1 VTPVQLGDFT
11 SLIPAN
17 LLVHTNPLLPS
28 IAALSLLAGV
38 LVQGADPATN
48 QIDAAPA
55 APPAAHQ
62 LLAREIFRELI
73 EINTVTATGDTAQAA
88 EAMAARLRA
97 AGLPEADVQVFHPAP
112 RKGNLVARLR
122 GTGARKPIL
131 LMAHLDVVEARRED
145 WSVDPFTLT
154 ERDGFFYGRGT
165 TDDKHMAAGFVA
177 TLIRLKQEGYR
188 PDRDIILVLETD
200 EEAFSPG
207 GPYGIPW
214 LLQHHRDL
222 LDAEYA
228 LNEGGGLGLKDG
240 RPFEMDFQTC
250 EKVYQSYWLEVRN
263 PGGHSSLPSKNNAI
277 YHLAE
282 GLARLAK
289 FDFPVHL
296 NETTRAYFERAAA
309 LEEGPTALDM
319 KAVAQPDPDAGAV
332 ARLSAIPIYNA
343 QLRTTCVATRL
354 EAGHADNAL
363 PQRARALLNCRIVP
377 GESEQEVRKTII
389 RVLADDQIAVT
400 ANTVANM
407 SPTSPLNPEVLHAVE
422 KLTSELWPGTPVI
435 PAMETGATDGRFL
448 RNAGI
453 PTYGVD
459 GFGTD
464 VFDVRAHGKDE
475 RMPVKSFY
483 EGVEFSYRL
492 VKALSG
498 GD

>member
-1 VTPVQLGDFT
+1 MKTP
-11 SLIPAN
+11 A
-17 LLVHTNPLLPS
+17 LVVL
-28 IAALSLLAGV
+28 LLAG
-38 LVQGADPATN
+38 LSLAPWLAGEPARAAAST
-48 QIDAAPA
+48 APA

-62 LLAREIFRELI
+62 QLAREIYRELI
-73 EINTVTATGDTAQAA
+73 EINTVTATGDTGRAA
-88 EAMAARLRA
+88 EAMAARLQA
-97 AGLPEADVQVFHPAP
+97 SGLPEADVQVFHPAP

-122 GTGARKPIL
+122 GTGVRKALL

-145 WSVDPFTLT
+145 WSFDPFKLT
-154 ERDGFFYGRGT
+154 ESDGFFYGRGT

-188 PDRDIILVLETD
+188 ADRDIILVLETD
-200 EEAFSPG
+200 EEGFSPG
-207 GPYGIPW
+207 GPYGIEW
-214 LLQHHRDL
+214 LLLHHRSL

-228 LNEGGGLGLKDG
+228 LNEGGGLRLKGG
-240 RPFEMDFQTC
+240 RPFEMDLQTC

-263 PGGHSSLPSKNNAI
+263 PGGHSSLPSKDNAI

-289 FDFPVHL
+289 FDFPEHI
-296 NETTRAYFERAAA
+296 NETTRAYFDRAAA
-309 LEEGPTALDM
+309 LEKGQTALDM
-319 KAVAQPDPDAGAV
+319 KAVAQPNPDAGAV

-363 PQRARALLNCRIVP
+363 PQRARALVNCRIVP
-377 GESEQEVRKTII
+377 GESVDAVRETII

-400 ANTVANM
+400 ADWVADV
-407 SPTSPLNPEVLHAVE
+407 SPASPLNSEVLHAVE
-422 KLTSELWPGTPVI
+422 QLTAEFWPGTPVI
-435 PAMETGATDGRFL
+435 PIMEAGATDGRFL

-464 VFDVRAHGKDE
+464 IFDVRAHGKDE

-498 GD
+498 GE